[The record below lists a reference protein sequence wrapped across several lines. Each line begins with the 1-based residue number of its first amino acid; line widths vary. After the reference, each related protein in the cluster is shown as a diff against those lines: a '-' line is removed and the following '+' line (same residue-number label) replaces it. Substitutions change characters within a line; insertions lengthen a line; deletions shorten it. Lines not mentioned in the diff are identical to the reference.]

1 VRDTGCQ
8 LPACPVVNAHLTPD
22 HVNPSSTAAFSA
34 TYCGSSKLT
43 NECWRTGQYAAA
55 VAPASATAIRI
66 AVRVRDRGVSGAV
79 AGAGRR
85 TIPNAT
91 LSRGERGEH
100 QTRGEHRDTQT
111 SIRRQVLQLAA

>member
-1 VRDTGCQ
+1 
-8 LPACPVVNAHLTPD
+8 VNAHLTPD

-66 AVRVRDRGVSGAV
+66 AVRVRARGVGGAV

-91 LSRGERGEH
+91 LSRGERGERGEH